1 MPEALHYSGLLT
13 KFRILLDGESVPE
26 KKVLYLIKKKK
37 KEQIQLKKEINYGK
51 HSNDKTFR
59 GGGRVI

>member
-26 KKVLYLIKKKK
+26 KKVLYLIKKK
-37 KEQIQLKKEINYGK
+37 EERTDTTKKEIELW
-51 HSNDKTFR
+51 KTQ
-59 GGGRVI
+59 